1 MASAPAPI
9 PLWLALQAH
18 ANARLMLF
26 QVDRPNSRE
35 PQPIARHV
43 FDLFLKF
50 EQLVGSRDNGPLVD
64 TGDNA
69 YAGYLCRA
77 AVLPLSTTNPWDW
90 LAADQDWSTPGFR
103 GAIPLPWDPQLLGT
117 VVAPCEGVIWLG
129 DLVLLEPTGVLPN
142 SPRAQFAACSVLQF
156 GADYGPGG
164 IGRLTQPLLGERLS
178 LVLKPHRV
186 LVLRDGDSLN
196 GLAERYGTTVQTLR
210 RINPALERYEEIS
223 TTAGDTLSLL
233 AGRHGTTV
241 DYLRDLNPELLR
253 SDGHTTQQGDTLK
266 SVAAA
271 YDTTVTTLR
280 NYNPDY
286 TRWPQSD
293 PLPVGV
299 VLAVPAI
306 RPSTPLDPGQAL
318 LVPAVRPSTLLPGGG
333 WIYLPEPRAA
343 AAENWDLDIDPTPS
357 SG

>member
-1 MASAPAPI
+1 MAPSAPL

-35 PQPIARHV
+35 PKPIARHV
-43 FDLFLKF
+43 FDVFIKF
-50 EQLVGSRDNGPLVD
+50 DQLVGSRDNGPLVD

-69 YAGYLCRA
+69 YTGYLCRA
-77 AVLPLSTTNPWDW
+77 TVLPVSTANPWDW
-90 LAADQDWSTPGFR
+90 LAAEQAWATPGFR
-103 GAIPLPWDPQLLGT
+103 DAIPLPWDPQLLGT
-117 VVAPCEGVIWLG
+117 VVAPCAGVIWLG
-129 DLVLLEPTGVLPN
+129 DLALLEPGGVLPA

-186 LVLRDGDSLN
+186 LALRDGDSLN
-196 GLAERYGTTVQTLR
+196 LLAERYGTTVQTLR
-210 RINPALERYEEIS
+210 RINPALERYEQIS
-223 TTAGDTLSLL
+223 TAEGDTLSIL

-241 DYLRDLNPELLR
+241 ETLRQLNPELLR
-253 SDGHTTQQGDTLK
+253 SNGHTTVEGDTLK
-266 SVAAA
+266 AVAAA

-286 TRWPQSD
+286 GRWPQSD

-306 RPSTPLDPGQAL
+306 RPSMPLEPGQPL
-318 LVPAVRPSTLLPGGG
+318 QVPAVRPSTLLSGGG

-343 AAENWDLDIDPTPS
+343 ASDNWDLDTDPIPPT
-357 SG
+357 G